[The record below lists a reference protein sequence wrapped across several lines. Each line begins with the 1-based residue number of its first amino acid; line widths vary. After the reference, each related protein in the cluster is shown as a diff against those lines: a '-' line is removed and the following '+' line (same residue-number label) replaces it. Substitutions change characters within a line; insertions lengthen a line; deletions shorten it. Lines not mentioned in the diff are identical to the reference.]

1 MNSSIHLIIHHK
13 LLQRKTFLST
23 LYYVLKT
30 SLVQSNKMG
39 QTGNRTKYA
48 PLLYIE
54 SKSERLRSLEE
65 LVLPEELKKEEV
77 EDGNNDPTEVIS
89 LFST

>member
-1 MNSSIHLIIHHK
+1 MS
-13 LLQRKTFLST
+13 
-23 LYYVLKT
+23 
-30 SLVQSNKMG
+30 

-54 SKSERLRSLEE
+54 SKSERMRGQEE
-65 LVLPEELKKEEV
+65 LVLPEEQPKKEEV

>member
-1 MNSSIHLIIHHK
+1 
-13 LLQRKTFLST
+13 
-23 LYYVLKT
+23 
-30 SLVQSNKMG
+30 MG

-54 SKSERLRSLEE
+54 SKSERLRSQEE
-65 LVLPEELKKEEV
+65 LVLPEEQPKKEEV